1 MGKII
6 KNVKCLGLN
15 TTIVSAVFNTQ
26 TLNMVL
32 WNANVYVATGI
43 AKKKFDEELKKRF
56 ANTCKFSNNDKLV
69 FLLQNDVY
77 SYENMVIGKNS
88 KKHHYLRKKIFTVT

>member
-26 TLNMVL
+26 TLKTVS
-32 WNANVYVATGI
+32 WNTNVYAATGI
-43 AKKKFDEELKKRF
+43 AKK
-56 ANTCKFSNNDKLV
+56 
-69 FLLQNDVY
+69 
-77 SYENMVIGKNS
+77 
-88 KKHHYLRKKIFTVT
+88 YLIKI

>member
-32 WNANVYVATGI
+32 WNTNVYVATGI
-43 AKKKFDEELKKRF
+43 AKKSLMK
-56 ANTCKFSNNDKLV
+56 S
-69 FLLQNDVY
+69 
-77 SYENMVIGKNS
+77 
-88 KKHHYLRKKIFTVT
+88 